1 MYEIISQ
8 VLSTDWQS
16 VYSALMT
23 IIAAVGG
30 VVAAIQSI
38 GKKKETDRADAAFE
52 EIQETQAFFDPENTD
67 VMTPPAR
74 TPDRSW
80 KMSESVKS
88 FLLAGHSDDE
98 KVSILK
104 QVEEA
109 EAAGYVDYTISYP
122 GGYYKI
128 SYGQINGGGMFSK

>member
-16 VYSALMT
+16 VYSAIMT
-23 IIAAVGG
+23 IIAAIGG
-30 VVAAIQSI
+30 IITAIQTI
-38 GKKKETDRADAAFE
+38 GKKNESKRADANFE
-52 EIQETQAFFDPENTD
+52 EIQRTQAFFDPEDTE